1 MHFSLFN
8 FFKMLYLSLYG
19 FDVLLDKPDKLL
31 LLFNSQIV
39 TLKEV
44 WKHADRQILDLIKMK
59 EVFEVVGE
67 TCL

>member
-1 MHFSLFN
+1 
-8 FFKMLYLSLYG
+8 MLYLSLYG